1 MLKLVRAQ
9 GQGIV
14 SDTGRWGFQ
23 HEGVPVGG
31 VLDSFSYALGNLA
44 LGNPQ
49 GAACLELMGQ
59 FDFVCA
65 KPCRVFLANRGAN
78 ALVNNKRVWCGVA
91 IDLQEGDLLRT
102 QPPSIGFWNLLCLG
116 GGVNVPLVMGSRSTC
131 IPAGFGGLQGRALL
145 VGDEIHAGRVK
156 AEPPKFQTN
165 KCEKR
170 LAMPV
175 ANTDSTG
182 CMPIHCLAGP
192 EFQGLTAQSR
202 ELFLS
207 QIHVLDL
214 QSSRMGYRLEGMQG
228 KLEFKQSVSL
238 RSHPVHPGM
247 VQLPPSGNPVVLL
260 CEAQVTGGY
269 PRIASVLSCELW
281 KFAQL
286 GLGQGVHWVV
296 VDADSAL
303 LLLAGHNRQ
312 MEAYHHVIE
321 RNSSQSDVD

>member
-44 LGNPQ
+44 LGNPL

-65 KPCRVFLANRGAN
+65 KPCRVFLANRGAS
-78 ALVNNKRVWCGVA
+78 ALLNNKRVRCGVP
-91 IDLQEGDLLRT
+91 IDLLEGDVLRT
-102 QPPSIGFWNLLCLG
+102 QPPSMGFWNLLCLG

-145 VGDEIHAGRVK
+145 VGDEIHAGSAKTKPR
-156 AEPPKFQTN
+156 KFQVN
-165 KCEKR
+165 KFQPR

-175 ANTDSTG
+175 ANIDSTG

-192 EFQGLTAQSR
+192 EFEGLTAQSR
-202 ELFLS
+202 NLFVS
-207 QIHVLDL
+207 QIHVLGS
-214 QSSRMGYRLEGMQG
+214 QSSRMGYRFEGMQG
-228 KLEFKQSVSL
+228 KLELKQSMSL

-247 VQLPPSGNPVVLL
+247 VQLPPSGQPVVLL

-269 PRIASVLSCELW
+269 PRIASVLGCELW

-286 GLGQGVHWVV
+286 RMGQGVHWVV
-296 VDADSAL
+296 VDADTACL
-303 LLLAGHNRQ
+303 LQARHDRQ